1 MSTCTLHS
9 CFSIGT
15 DSKEPTMF
23 AFEANEDLKKGDEL
37 TISYGDFRSSFNFV
51 LYCGFIP
58 QGQHY
63 GDYVG

>member
-1 MSTCTLHS
+1 
-9 CFSIGT
+9 
-15 DSKEPTMF
+15 MF